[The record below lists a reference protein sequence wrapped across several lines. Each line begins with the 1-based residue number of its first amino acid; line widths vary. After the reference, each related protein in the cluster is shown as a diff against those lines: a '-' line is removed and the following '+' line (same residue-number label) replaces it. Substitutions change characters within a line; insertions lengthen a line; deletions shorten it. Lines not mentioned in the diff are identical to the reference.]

1 MRRREFITLVGGA
14 AVAWPL
20 AARAQQPATPV
31 IGFLS
36 SGSPRTFVNFLKA
49 FHAGLSDEGFVERRN
64 VAIVYRWAE
73 GHFDELDALAT
84 ELVAEGAAVIA
95 ATGGVRSAEAAKNA
109 TTTIPV
115 VFVIGF
121 DPVKV
126 GLVASFNKPG
136 GNLTGTTI
144 ITTELATKRLSLLYD
159 LDPGMRNVA
168 ILVNPESMR
177 ADVEIENVIVAAR
190 DTGRPLFVLRASS
203 ISEIDAAFASL
214 AEQQLRALIISAAP
228 FFMTRRAQLVGLA
241 ASHKMPVVYPFREF
255 VDDGGLMSYG
265 PSLTSAYRRAGVY
278 AGRIL
283 KGAKPRRAADRIAV
297 QVRVSHQSENSQDA
311 QLDHSAWR
319 ARHRR
324 RGDRIGCYLL
334 QCMSPV
340 PGTFLP
346 IAALHHHGS
355 CWR

>member
-283 KGAKPRRAADRIAV
+283 KGAKPG
-297 QVRVSHQSENSQDA
+297 E
-311 QLDHSAWR
+311 
-319 ARHRR
+319 
-324 RGDRIGCYLL
+324 
-334 QCMSPV
+334 
-340 PGTFLP
+340 LP
-346 IAALHHHGS
+346 IELPSRFEFLINLKTAKTLNLTIPPGVLAIADEVIE
-355 CWR
+355 

>member
-1 MRRREFITLVGGA
+1 MTAFIGRREFIALLGGA
-14 AVAWPL
+14 AAAVPL
-20 AARAQQPATPV
+20 PARAQQPATPV

-64 VAIVYRWAE
+64 LAFAYRWAE

-95 ATGGVRSAEAAKNA
+95 ATGGARSAEAAKNA

-121 DPVKV
+121 DPVKL

-203 ISEIDAAFASL
+203 ISEIDAAFGSL
-214 AEQQLRALIISAAP
+214 AEQQLRALIISADP

-283 KGAKPRRAADRIAV
+283 KGAKPGELPVESPSRFEFLINLK
-297 QVRVSHQSENSQDA
+297 NSQDA
-311 QLDHSAWR
+311 QLDHSA
-319 ARHRR
+319 
-324 RGDRIGCYLL
+324 GVL
-334 QCMSPV
+334 
-340 PGTFLP
+340 
-346 IAALHHHGS
+346 ALADEVIE
-355 CWR
+355 

>member
-214 AEQQLRALIISAAP
+214 AEQQLRALIISADP
-228 FFMTRRAQLVGLA
+228 IFMTRRAQLVGLA

-283 KGAKPRRAADRIAV
+283 KGAKPG
-297 QVRVSHQSENSQDA
+297 E
-311 QLDHSAWR
+311 
-319 ARHRR
+319 
-324 RGDRIGCYLL
+324 
-334 QCMSPV
+334 
-340 PGTFLP
+340 LP
-346 IAALHHHGS
+346 IESPSRFEFLINLKTAKTLNLTIPPGVLAIADEVIE
-355 CWR
+355 

>member
-1 MRRREFITLVGGA
+1 MFELGRRDFITLVGGA

-283 KGAKPRRAADRIAV
+283 KGAKPG
-297 QVRVSHQSENSQDA
+297 E
-311 QLDHSAWR
+311 
-319 ARHRR
+319 
-324 RGDRIGCYLL
+324 
-334 QCMSPV
+334 
-340 PGTFLP
+340 LP
-346 IAALHHHGS
+346 IELPSRFEFLINLKTAKTLNLTIPPGVLAIADEVIE
-355 CWR
+355 

>member
-214 AEQQLRALIISAAP
+214 AEQHLRALIISSDP

-283 KGAKPRRAADRIAV
+283 KGAKPG
-297 QVRVSHQSENSQDA
+297 E
-311 QLDHSAWR
+311 
-319 ARHRR
+319 
-324 RGDRIGCYLL
+324 
-334 QCMSPV
+334 
-340 PGTFLP
+340 LP
-346 IAALHHHGS
+346 IESPSRFEFLINLKTAKTLNLTIPPGVLAIADEVIE
-355 CWR
+355 

>member
-115 VFVIGF
+115 VFVTGF

-144 ITTELATKRLSLLYD
+144 MTTELATKRLSLLYD

-283 KGAKPRRAADRIAV
+283 KGAKPR
-297 QVRVSHQSENSQDA
+297 E
-311 QLDHSAWR
+311 
-319 ARHRR
+319 
-324 RGDRIGCYLL
+324 
-334 QCMSPV
+334 
-340 PGTFLP
+340 LP
-346 IAALHHHGS
+346 IESPSRFEFLINLKTAKTLNLTIPPGVLAIADEVIE
-355 CWR
+355 

>member
-95 ATGGVRSAEAAKNA
+95 ATGGLRSAQAAKNA

-283 KGAKPRRAADRIAV
+283 KGAKPR
-297 QVRVSHQSENSQDA
+297 E
-311 QLDHSAWR
+311 
-319 ARHRR
+319 
-324 RGDRIGCYLL
+324 
-334 QCMSPV
+334 
-340 PGTFLP
+340 LP
-346 IAALHHHGS
+346 IESPSRFEFLINLKTAKTLNLTIPPGVLAIADEVIE
-355 CWR
+355 

>member
-1 MRRREFITLVGGA
+1 VFCIGRREFVTLLGSA
-14 AVAWPL
+14 AAAWPL
-20 AARAQQPATPV
+20 AGRAQQPAMPV

-283 KGAKPRRAADRIAV
+283 KGAKPG
-297 QVRVSHQSENSQDA
+297 E
-311 QLDHSAWR
+311 
-319 ARHRR
+319 
-324 RGDRIGCYLL
+324 
-334 QCMSPV
+334 
-340 PGTFLP
+340 LP
-346 IAALHHHGS
+346 IELPSRFEFLINLKTAKTLNLTIPPGVLAIADEVIE
-355 CWR
+355 

>member
-1 MRRREFITLVGGA
+1 MFELGRRDFLTLVGGA

-20 AARAQQPATPV
+20 AARAQQPATPL

-283 KGAKPRRAADRIAV
+283 KGAKPR
-297 QVRVSHQSENSQDA
+297 E
-311 QLDHSAWR
+311 
-319 ARHRR
+319 
-324 RGDRIGCYLL
+324 
-334 QCMSPV
+334 
-340 PGTFLP
+340 LP
-346 IAALHHHGS
+346 IESPSRFEFLINLKTAKTLNLTIPPGVLAIADEVIE
-355 CWR
+355 

>member
-1 MRRREFITLVGGA
+1 MFELGRRDFITLVGGA

-20 AARAQQPATPV
+20 AARAQQPATPL

-121 DPVKV
+121 DPIKV

-177 ADVEIENVIVAAR
+177 ADVEIENVIIAAR

-283 KGAKPRRAADRIAV
+283 KGAKPG
-297 QVRVSHQSENSQDA
+297 E
-311 QLDHSAWR
+311 
-319 ARHRR
+319 
-324 RGDRIGCYLL
+324 
-334 QCMSPV
+334 
-340 PGTFLP
+340 LP
-346 IAALHHHGS
+346 IEPPSRFEFLINLKTAKTLNLTIPPGVLAIADEVIE
-355 CWR
+355 

>member
-36 SGSPRTFVNFLKA
+36 TGSPRTFVNFLKA

-214 AEQQLRALIISAAP
+214 AEQQLRALIISADP
-228 FFMTRRAQLVGLA
+228 IFMTRRAQLVGLA

-283 KGAKPRRAADRIAV
+283 KGAKPG
-297 QVRVSHQSENSQDA
+297 E
-311 QLDHSAWR
+311 
-319 ARHRR
+319 
-324 RGDRIGCYLL
+324 
-334 QCMSPV
+334 
-340 PGTFLP
+340 LP
-346 IAALHHHGS
+346 IRIRRPGS
-355 CWR
+355 SFSSI

>member
-1 MRRREFITLVGGA
+1 MFCIGRREFVTLLGSA
-14 AVAWPL
+14 AAAWPL
-20 AARAQQPATPV
+20 AGRAQQPAMPV

-95 ATGGVRSAEAAKNA
+95 ATGGLRSAQAAKNA

-121 DPVKV
+121 DPVKL

-214 AEQQLRALIISAAP
+214 AEQQLRALIISGDP

-283 KGAKPRRAADRIAV
+283 KGAKPG
-297 QVRVSHQSENSQDA
+297 E
-311 QLDHSAWR
+311 
-319 ARHRR
+319 
-324 RGDRIGCYLL
+324 
-334 QCMSPV
+334 
-340 PGTFLP
+340 LP
-346 IAALHHHGS
+346 IELPSRFEFLINLKTAKTLNLTIPPGVLAIADEVIE
-355 CWR
+355 

>member
-1 MRRREFITLVGGA
+1 MNRRDFITLVGGA

-283 KGAKPRRAADRIAV
+283 KGAKPG
-297 QVRVSHQSENSQDA
+297 E
-311 QLDHSAWR
+311 
-319 ARHRR
+319 
-324 RGDRIGCYLL
+324 
-334 QCMSPV
+334 
-340 PGTFLP
+340 LP
-346 IAALHHHGS
+346 IELPSRFEFLINLKTAKTLNLTIPPGVLAIADEVIE
-355 CWR
+355 

>member
-159 LDPGMRNVA
+159 LDPGMRNIA

-214 AEQQLRALIISAAP
+214 AEQQLRALIISADP
-228 FFMTRRAQLVGLA
+228 IFMTRRAQLVGLA

-265 PSLTSAYRRAGVY
+265 PSLTSAYRRVGVY

-283 KGAKPRRAADRIAV
+283 KGAKPG
-297 QVRVSHQSENSQDA
+297 E
-311 QLDHSAWR
+311 
-319 ARHRR
+319 
-324 RGDRIGCYLL
+324 
-334 QCMSPV
+334 
-340 PGTFLP
+340 LP
-346 IAALHHHGS
+346 IELPSRFEFLINLKTAKTLNLTIPPGVLAIADEVIE
-355 CWR
+355 

>member
-1 MRRREFITLVGGA
+1 VRRREFITLVGGA

-283 KGAKPRRAADRIAV
+283 KGAKPG
-297 QVRVSHQSENSQDA
+297 E
-311 QLDHSAWR
+311 
-319 ARHRR
+319 
-324 RGDRIGCYLL
+324 
-334 QCMSPV
+334 
-340 PGTFLP
+340 LP
-346 IAALHHHGS
+346 IESPSRFEFLINLKTAKTLNLTIPPGVLAIADEVIE
-355 CWR
+355 